1 MQPFLLCRV
10 YVLKLEDMNGTRIGR
25 FDGLN
30 GFDEAVMMSVDIL
43 GKTAYGLRIA
53 ELLESQT
60 GQTISIAKVH
70 VALFKLQRKGILVAE
85 SGAPTLELG
94 GNSKRIYSICGSK
107 QVMAE
112 GLGIGIRRNTSAAG
126 KKG

>member
-1 MQPFLLCRV
+1 
-10 YVLKLEDMNGTRIGR
+10 MNGTRIGR
-25 FDGLN
+25 FDGVN
-30 GFDEAVMMSVDIL
+30 GFDQAVMMSVGIL

-94 GNSKRIYSICGSK
+94 GHSKRIYSICDSK
-107 QVMAE
+107 QVMVE
-112 GLGIGIRRNTSAAG
+112 G
-126 KKG
+126 

>member
-1 MQPFLLCRV
+1 
-10 YVLKLEDMNGTRIGR
+10 MNGTRIGR
-25 FDGLN
+25 FDGVN
-30 GFDEAVMMSVDIL
+30 GFDEAVMMSVGIL

-94 GNSKRIYSICGSK
+94 GNSKRIYSICDNK
-107 QVMAE
+107 QMMAE
-112 GLGIGIRRNTSAAG
+112 GLDIGNPSHHKRG
-126 KKG
+126 